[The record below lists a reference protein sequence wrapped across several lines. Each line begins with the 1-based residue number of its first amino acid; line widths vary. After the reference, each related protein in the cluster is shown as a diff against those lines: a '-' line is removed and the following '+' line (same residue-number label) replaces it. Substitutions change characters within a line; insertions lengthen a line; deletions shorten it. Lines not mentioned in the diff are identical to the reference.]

1 MASGLRRRDL
11 NPRPPGYGPGELTG
25 LLHARA
31 GKANG
36 PRFARAVLATSLRGA
51 TPRHLGGNYATL
63 AECCGFCR
71 GAVSV
76 VKGVRE
82 RR

>member
-1 MASGLRRRDL
+1 
-11 NPRPPGYGPGELTG
+11 
-25 LLHARA
+25 
-31 GKANG
+31 
-36 PRFARAVLATSLRGA
+36 VLATSLRGA